1 MEDELTVHFQIVHLV
16 TKSYENAMNEVTAQ
30 QSSNSVY
37 SHMLED
43 GAPNNETK
51 ILLFFIW
58 KIENRR
64 AREEYIGGN
73 RPRKAYSKS
82 YSAY

>member
-1 MEDELTVHFQIVHLV
+1 MKDELTVHFQIVRLV

-43 GAPNNETK
+43 GVPNNQTK

-73 RPRKAYSKS
+73 RSRKMYSKS
-82 YSAY
+82 YSAC